1 MARGPS
7 EWSATDLAGFG
18 SLVSSRLERPDHDG
32 DQRSEREACD
42 DEERLHADRPSIL
55 FEPCAVD
62 RMASARRSVD
72 AREDVGEHGIDSL
85 AWYTALA
92 TQPALGR
99 AVIAARARDQE
110 LLGFPGR
117 CDPREIA
124 EGNSV
129 PRRQG
134 ISGCDFAPRKI

>member
-7 EWSATDLAGFG
+7 EWSVTDLAGFG
-18 SLVSSRLERPDHDG
+18 LLVSSELNRPDHDG
-32 DQRSEREACD
+32 DQRSECEACD
-42 DEERLHADRPSIL
+42 DEERLHANRPLML
-55 FEPCAVD
+55 FETCAVD
-62 RMASARRSVD
+62 RTNSAGRSVD
-72 AREDVGEHGIDSL
+72 AREDVGEHGIDRL
-85 AWYTALA
+85 PRDAALA

-110 LLGFPGR
+110 LLGFPRR

-129 PRRQG
+129 PRR
-134 ISGCDFAPRKI
+134 